1 MRDRLLS
8 FSWPTQT
15 AGSGQF
21 GVTAPSAN
29 GVTTLSHASA
39 TGSPA
44 AITTELNYGGLLVN
58 TIPATYLGAP
68 SVLDNDNSGTV
79 DANDYVRGQILTPLY
94 VTLAVQTTAIA
105 IDDTLQIEVHGSNTQ
120 SFSLPVA
127 TGNAATVQASTI
139 WTPPVAFVQTLAVTN
154 AQVNVVSPNGGLVQ
168 VNDSVKFT
176 TTVTGFTAGTVY
188 YVVSVVGNN
197 IQLSATRGGAAIT
210 PTATGTSVVTF
221 VRDVN
226 SALISVPVQSY
237 AKFIKVRA
245 VSGTLRTGGLVA
257 VGRCAFQTGRE
268 GTI

>member
-210 PTATGTSVVTF
+210 PTSVVTF